1 MILGQSKKEVVED
14 NTLQLVTFQLGKE
27 RYGID
32 IMDVKQINGIE
43 DVRPIP
49 NAPVYV
55 EGLFNLR
62 GGIIPV
68 INLQKRFHFEKSN
81 LTEEEKLLSGFIII
95 NINNMEIGIMIDK
108 ILKVVTVDRREI
120 QPPPQMISG
129 IGSEYIHGVVNEEE
143 GYLVILDTRRLFS
156 RGELQAIDVMQS

>member
-14 NTLQLVTFQLGKE
+14 HTLQLVTFQLGKE

-62 GGIIPV
+62 GAIIPV
-68 INLQKRFHFEKSN
+68 INLQKRFHFDKKV

-95 NINNMEIGIMIDK
+95 NINNMDIGIIIDK
-108 ILKVVTVDRREI
+108 ILKVVTVDKRNI
-120 QPPPQMISG
+120 QPPPQIVSG
-129 IGSEYIHGVVNEEE
+129 IGSEYIHGVVNEND
-143 GYLVILDTRRLFS
+143 GYLVILNTRRLFS
-156 RGELQAIDVMQS
+156 KGELKNIDLGFI

>member
-1 MILGQSKKEVVED
+1 VILGQRKKEVVED
-14 NTLQLVTFQLGKE
+14 HTLQLVTFQLGKE

-49 NAPVYV
+49 NAPIYV

-62 GGIIPV
+62 GAIIPV
-68 INLQKRFHFEKSN
+68 INLQKRFHFEKSI

-95 NINNMEIGIMIDK
+95 NINNMDIGIIIDK
-108 ILKVVTVDRREI
+108 ILKVVTVDKRDI
-120 QPPPQMISG
+120 QPPPQIVSG
-129 IGSEYIHGVVNEEE
+129 IGSEYIHGVVNEKD

-156 RGELQAIDVMQS
+156 RGELKNYNLGKI

>member
-1 MILGQSKKEVVED
+1 VILGQSKKEVVED
-14 NTLQLVTFQLGKE
+14 NTLQLVSFQLGKE

-49 NAPVYV
+49 NAPIYV

-62 GGIIPV
+62 GEIIPV
-68 INLQKRFHFEKSN
+68 INLQKRFNFEKNELS
-81 LTEEEKLLSGFIII
+81 EEEKLLSGFIII
-95 NINNMEIGIMIDK
+95 NINNMDIGIIIDK
-108 ILKVVTVDRREI
+108 ILKVVSVDKLTI
-120 QPPPQMISG
+120 QPPPQIISG
-129 IGSEYIHGVVNEEE
+129 IGTEYIHGVVNEDE

-156 RGELQAIDVMQS
+156 RGELQSIDMNNR